1 MHFLANNLKKSIPMF
16 SVFPIV
22 MVHVGIKRITQKCH
36 KGVYLLQQ
44 TAVQAIIKTN
54 PTMGQIMRLQVKQ
67 IIIDYITSQ

>member
-1 MHFLANNLKKSIPMF
+1 MF

-54 PTMGQIMRLQVKQ
+54 PTMGQIMRLQIKQ
-67 IIIDYITSQ
+67 IVINYIINQ